1 MEQFWLGCLS
11 VVVILFFIATVVGM
25 VFVVKIW
32 KKLTDCDLM
41 FDDLWRQMDRK
52 EEEIRK
58 DLNLRIDSEIKEIES
73 IMDSRLDK
81 FENKLKIS
89 K

>member
-1 MEQFWLGCLS
+1 
-11 VVVILFFIATVVGM
+11 M

-73 IMDSRLDK
+73 IIDSRLDK